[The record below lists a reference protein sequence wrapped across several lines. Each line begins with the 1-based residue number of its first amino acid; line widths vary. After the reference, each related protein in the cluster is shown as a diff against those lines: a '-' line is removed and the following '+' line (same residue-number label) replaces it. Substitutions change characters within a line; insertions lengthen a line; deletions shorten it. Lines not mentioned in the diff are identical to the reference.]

1 MRTRL
6 FYILV
11 VFLSC
16 MSFSSYAQLQVLGDG
31 RVQIGT
37 LKEDED
43 LLKATTLQVLGSTG
57 TNRAGAKL
65 AFGDFGRYT
74 HLGWNVFVGE
84 YGSDD
89 TDQLW
94 LHGKKGIY
102 LTSDGQANN
111 IIGYYN
117 PSVNTNFVFNTNLRV
132 NGINITS
139 DARLKE
145 NVQLLDNSLEL
156 LSDINAVTYNY
167 KLSELPKISS
177 STETQLTGQNDQN
190 SFASS
195 TSEKEHLDKQYQE
208 EIDKKIS
215 EEASRKHIGFLAQDV
230 QKVLPELV
238 HTDDKGIM
246 SIDYIGFI
254 PILVESIKE
263 MRNKIEEQELIIEK
277 LQSKLLS
284 EGSSISISKS
294 INSMLQNAKLYN
306 KDMASVSYKIDMDFS
321 TANLFIYNLSGQ
333 LLKNLELESPQSDI
347 YIDRNELGIGT
358 FIYVLIVDGKKV
370 DTLKKHI
377 N

>member
-11 VFLSC
+11 VFLCC

-74 HLGWNVFVGE
+74 QLGWNVFVGE

-94 LHGKKGIY
+94 LHGKIGIF

>member
-65 AFGDFGRYT
+65 AFGDFGRDA
-74 HLGWNVFVGE
+74 HLGGNVFGGE
-84 YGSDD
+84 YGADD

-94 LHGKKGIY
+94 LHGKKGID

>member
-1 MRTRL
+1 M
-6 FYILV
+6 
-11 VFLSC
+11 
-16 MSFSSYAQLQVLGDG
+16 
-31 RVQIGT
+31 
-37 LKEDED
+37 
-43 LLKATTLQVLGSTG
+43 
-57 TNRAGAKL
+57 

>member
-1 MRTRL
+1 
-6 FYILV
+6 
-11 VFLSC
+11 
-16 MSFSSYAQLQVLGDG
+16 MS
-31 RVQIGT
+31 
-37 LKEDED
+37 
-43 LLKATTLQVLGSTG
+43 
-57 TNRAGAKL
+57 
-65 AFGDFGRYT
+65 
-74 HLGWNVFVGE
+74 
-84 YGSDD
+84 
-89 TDQLW
+89 
-94 LHGKKGIY
+94 
-102 LTSDGQANN
+102 
-111 IIGYYN
+111 
-117 PSVNTNFVFNTNLRV
+117 
-132 NGINITS
+132 
-139 DARLKE
+139 
-145 NVQLLDNSLEL
+145 
-156 LSDINAVTYNY
+156 Y